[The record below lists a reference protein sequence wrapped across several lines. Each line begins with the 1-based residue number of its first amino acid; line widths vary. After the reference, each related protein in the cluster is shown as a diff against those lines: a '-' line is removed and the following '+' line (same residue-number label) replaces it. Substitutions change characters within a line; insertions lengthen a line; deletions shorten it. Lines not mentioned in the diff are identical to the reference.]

1 MKEQEIRLKAD
12 LKVWKY
18 DRQEVPSSPN
28 FLYLSYDL
36 EQ

>member
-18 DRQEVPSSPN
+18 DRLEVPIFSKLSFT
-28 FLYLSYDL
+28 FLDV
-36 EQ
+36 